1 MFEVSIDTDFEAA
14 LWCLYVASHAVIAK
28 INKDIFTKAIKYFK
42 VTKEDYKGWQSKKTA
57 NL

>member
-1 MFEVSIDTDFEAA
+1 MFEFSIDTDFEAA

-42 VTKEDYKGWQSKKTA
+42 VTKED
-57 NL
+57 